1 MVSFI
6 LAALI
11 GLLSLIVYDYFHQRP
26 NYSFEKN
33 ALKYTM
39 AFIIVAFG
47 FSFLIAW
54 KYFQYLQVAAAVIAF
69 GLLFSIIINFIESA
83 YNWVISKFKKK

>member
-1 MVSFI
+1 MIHFI

-33 ALKYTM
+33 ALKYTL
-39 AFIIVAFG
+39 AFIVVAFG
-47 FSFLIAW
+47 FSFLVAW
-54 KYFQYLQVAAAVIAF
+54 KYFQYLQIAAAVIAV
-69 GLLFSIIINFIESA
+69 GLLFDIIIKSIFSA
-83 YNWVISKFKKK
+83 YAWLISKFKKK